1 MLRCLLVPS
10 HTCTYAYLHMHT
22 YTHLLKY
29 NIISPQVDEE
39 MVSEK
44 EKLLQDERK
53 RLKAENERNQENS
66 LAAADIVLQNKLIME
81 AQQRK
86 EFEVKQ
92 LADSLRLEEMHR
104 RVRLYSLY
112 VC

>member
-1 MLRCLLVPS
+1 
-10 HTCTYAYLHMHT
+10 
-22 YTHLLKY
+22 
-29 NIISPQVDEE
+29 
-39 MVSEK
+39 MVCEK

-104 RVRLYSLY
+104 RVRTCVLICIFVCVFVFIQSLLNI
-112 VC
+112 